1 MSRRVAFKVQSAT
14 LNLHLDKGRQWSP
27 VEHLLLYSVCDKPQ
41 SASEIAMNSELPW
54 RVVIEVMIRLMRVG
68 WIELVTTNGAMLFRG
83 TIAGSRVV
91 NNDVLPAVIK
101 PITRRAS
108 FSVDLL
114 SNTIFKSWEL
124 NLYSNTRFE
133 RLNSNKEIPVI
144 QSADSF
150 PNVQLE
156 DIYNTLLEDDET
168 FRAADPS
175 GARFTDRY
183 AVVTVNGNK
192 IEGLPPRASDFLKQ
206 QILKSV
212 RTQVKTLLTNEV
224 IQKPVAIP
232 RAEIVEIMFNSE
244 NIILG
249 GNSHKILLER
259 LIKKATSRLIIHSTF
274 IDTTKFIS
282 IFPLLKQAAL
292 RGVKID
298 ILWGKSTDSTGE
310 NSTRDAVESCK
321 DLLHHAEV
329 SERIR
334 IHNTST
340 DSHSKI
346 LIADNGQGR
355 WVCAIG
361 SCNWLSS
368 NFDSF
373 EVSAYLDDPLIVS
386 KVIATVGEMASP
398 KFNWGEL
405 TRDLSGIAANIKKDM
420 TPKYGIR
427 TKAQLVFGSSHNDY
441 VLKARDIAKNRIV
454 IASHRLSSNAD
465 TLVFTPA
472 SKAVEAH
479 KIDVTIYYGRTS
491 GHDEGI
497 QVIKQIDTAKTDGI
511 AINQILEPRVHAKF
525 LAWDDNDIVIT
536 SQNWLS
542 SDPPES
548 NNFSEIGIFLSG
560 NGLARELIE
569 KTKHALETY

>member
-1 MSRRVAFKVQSAT
+1 MSKRVAFKVQSAT

-27 VEHLLLYSVCDKPQ
+27 VEHLLLYTVCEKAQ
-41 SASEIAMNSELPW
+41 SAYEIATNSGLPW

-114 SNTIFKSWEL
+114 TSTIFNSWEL

-133 RLNSNKEIPVI
+133 KLNANREIPVI
-144 QSADSF
+144 QSQDSF

-156 DIYNTLLEDDET
+156 DIYNTLLEDDEV
-168 FRAADPS
+168 FRGHDPS

-212 RTQVKTLLTNEV
+212 KAQENTLQVNQVLQRPLS
-224 IQKPVAIP
+224 IP
-232 RAEIVEIMFNSE
+232 RTDIVEIMFNSE

-249 GNSHKILLER
+249 GNSHKILLDR
-259 LIKKATSRLIIHSTF
+259 LIKKATSRIIIHSTF
-274 IDTTKFIS
+274 IDVTKFIA
-282 IFPLLKQAAL
+282 IFPLLKDAAL
-292 RGVKID
+292 RGVKVD
-298 ILWGKSTDSTGE
+298 ILWGKSTDSMGE
-310 NSTRDAVESCK
+310 NSTKDAVNSCQG
-321 DLLHHAEV
+321 LLHNAEV

-346 LIADNGQGR
+346 LIADNGQGK

-386 KVIATVGEMASP
+386 KIIGTVAEMASP
-398 KFNWGEL
+398 KFNWSEL
-405 TRDLSGIAANIKKDM
+405 TRDLSGIAANIKKDEA
-420 TPKYGIR
+420 PKYGIK

-441 VLKARDIAKNRIV
+441 VLKARDDAKTRIV

-465 TLVFTPA
+465 TLVFTPT
-472 SKAVEAH
+472 SKAVETH

-491 GHDEGI
+491 GNVVGP
-497 QVIKQIDTAKTDGI
+497 QVIKQIDSAKTDGI
-511 AINQILEPRVHAKF
+511 AINQILEPRIHAKF
-525 LAWDDNDIVIT
+525 LAWDNNDLVIT

-542 SDPPES
+542 SDPPEH
-548 NNFSEIGIFLSG
+548 NNFSEIGIYLSG
-560 NGLARELIE
+560 SGLASEIIE
-569 KTKHALETY
+569 KTKHSLERF